1 MRKAGLLMMRCIV
14 VGGLLT
20 LPIAAPSLAGDV
32 TVVSGRVSYVSKDVV
47 EVDGRRGL
55 INAAT
60 SIVSDGHPVSLDSVH
75 VGMFADMEIDPS
87 GDALQVEVK
96 GAVE

>member
-1 MRKAGLLMMRCIV
+1 MRNAGLLMMRCIV
-14 VGGLLT
+14 AAGLLL
-20 LPIAAPSLAGDV
+20 LPFPARSLASDV
-32 TVVSGRVSYVSKDVV
+32 TVVAGRVSYVSQNVV

-60 SIVSDGHPVSLDSVH
+60 TITSDGHAISLDSVR
-75 VGMFADMEIDPS
+75 VGMFAEMEIDPS